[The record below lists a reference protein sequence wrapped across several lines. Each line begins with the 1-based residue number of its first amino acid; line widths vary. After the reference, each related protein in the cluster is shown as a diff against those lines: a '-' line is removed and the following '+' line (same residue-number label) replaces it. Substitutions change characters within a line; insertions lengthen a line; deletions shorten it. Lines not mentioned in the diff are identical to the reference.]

1 MYSRYIHL
9 LCYSPSTAT
18 SAFLQRGFQ
27 VKREHLRHCC
37 PIAKEL
43 TSKKS
48 RYFEPAG
55 GGQDKYLVSKAC
67 WLISMMIW
75 QGLRRLIK
83 GSQIL
88 LRHRITHGLR
98 KEVQILRSPTAFW
111 FIGLWVQPRSLYVQ
125 QATQVIL
132 VQGFLQLFEA
142 PVLRNQC
149 LTACQ
154 VFKAQ
159 VSHGQEG
166 CGPPW
171 LTSVQLPWVQPEDKW
186 SSKSPTSS
194 PCNSPDN
201 G

>member
-1 MYSRYIHL
+1 
-9 LCYSPSTAT
+9 
-18 SAFLQRGFQ
+18 
-27 VKREHLRHCC
+27 
-37 PIAKEL
+37 
-43 TSKKS
+43 
-48 RYFEPAG
+48 
-55 GGQDKYLVSKAC
+55 
-67 WLISMMIW
+67 MMIW

-88 LRHRITHGLR
+88 LHHRITHRLR

-111 FIGLWVQPRSLYVQ
+111 FIGLWVQPESLNVQ

-132 VQGFLQLFEA
+132 VQRFLQLFEA

-166 CGPPW
+166 YGPSW
-171 LTSVQLPWVQPEDKW
+171 LTSVQLPWVQPEDKC

-194 PCNSPDN
+194 PCNSPEN
-201 G
+201 GYVTPGLNVVSSLHSGLNALSPQEDRPSYTVFYTQVGTQMKSSGEAWPRVYVMSEDKEGCLWRDVWGL